1 MNWTEAIT
9 RNTEAL
15 VAVLASLFEMLGGDW
30 ERGALRLSRTM
41 HRSVLRVLRPAESA
55 VRRLII
61 LAAQGLVAKP
71 APVRQVCLRP
81 GAIRPGQL
89 EKTCS
94 RRCRFIFQLHDPRK
108 SFTPRRSG
116 MVRRAVARIS
126 VLSFDPRIAAQ
137 WATSQPVVDL
147 ILADDGLISGQSVNR
162 RLHFR
167 IFHIKRKD
175 SYAGKCGACTCAT
188 RPSGPFLS
196 HHYVPD
202 FHRVIDTSPLMRW
215 KIYSSNVMALPELP

>member
-1 MNWTEAIT
+1 
-9 RNTEAL
+9 
-15 VAVLASLFEMLGGDW
+15 
-30 ERGALRLSRTM
+30 M

-89 EKTCS
+89 EMTGS

-108 SFTPRRSG
+108 SFTPRRSD

-137 WATSQPVVDL
+137 WSTSQPVVDP

-162 RLHFR
+162 RLHALQAALQDIPHQAQR
-167 IFHIKRKD
+167 LLRWQKRRLYLRNEAK
-175 SYAGKCGACTCAT
+175 
-188 RPSGPFLS
+188 RPVFISPLRPGFPPGYRHKPTHEVEDILIECHGLARS
-196 HHYVPD
+196 ALMP
-202 FHRVIDTSPLMRW
+202 DTS
-215 KIYSSNVMALPELP
+215 